1 MNTVINNEAVNRL
14 QEISAELAK
23 PFSADAASIWRLRD
37 IAKEIMSLANSLSR
51 CERVCFTDVWPKELS
66 KEDAEHHRL
75 PLYLG
80 ITSEGKTHVMDLAKT
95 AHLLIGGEDVSG
107 MSNLMRSIVC
117 GLTQLLSPE
126 QVRFV
131 VLDSS
136 CADFA
141 SYMKLPHLALP
152 IIAEDGEYGSVLNS
166 LVGEMERR
174 LKLFAKAGCH
184 NIDGFNSRKENSNGE
199 AVEDLFGIGIDNEL
213 PDSLPYIVVV
223 MNEIRRLPIID
234 HFLISRLTS
243 KGCSAGIHL
252 IVSTQFI
259 DALTLPASLR
269 ACFRTH
275 IVFKTN
281 SGEESK
287 LLINS
292 PYAEMLNGTG
302 DMIVRQQDDA
312 FLVRTQST
320 DISSTEEMA
329 IIAEAQKMYTPMKP
343 LFEINSDPFAH
354 KFNTPQIDDE
364 ELYKK
369 ALEVIRATKRASIPL
384 FQRRMGI
391 GYNHASRL
399 MDLLEERG
407 VVGEAGGAGNGFQ
420 REIKIDLEKDNEM
433 GR

>member
-1 MNTVINNEAVNRL
+1 MQTVIHNNVTTRL
-14 QEISAELAK
+14 REISAELAK
-23 PFSADAASIWRLRD
+23 TISADAASIWRLRD

-51 CERVCFTDVWPKELS
+51 CERVCFADVWPKELS

-184 NIDGFNSRKENSNGE
+184 NIDGFNSRKK
-199 AVEDLFGIGIDNEL
+199 I
-213 PDSLPYIVVV
+213 
-223 MNEIRRLPIID
+223 
-234 HFLISRLTS
+234 
-243 KGCSAGIHL
+243 
-252 IVSTQFI
+252 
-259 DALTLPASLR
+259 
-269 ACFRTH
+269 
-275 IVFKTN
+275 
-281 SGEESK
+281 
-287 LLINS
+287 
-292 PYAEMLNGTG
+292 
-302 DMIVRQQDDA
+302 
-312 FLVRTQST
+312 
-320 DISSTEEMA
+320 
-329 IIAEAQKMYTPMKP
+329 
-343 LFEINSDPFAH
+343 
-354 KFNTPQIDDE
+354 
-364 ELYKK
+364 
-369 ALEVIRATKRASIPL
+369 
-384 FQRRMGI
+384 RMGK
-391 GYNHASRL
+391 RL
-399 MDLLEERG
+399 KICLESG
-407 VVGEAGGAGNGFQ
+407 LIMNFP
-420 REIKIDLEKDNEM
+420 ILFHTLSL
-433 GR
+433 